1 MSVSRERLTAVLVA
15 PHISEKST
23 RLAEQRRQFVFRVR
37 RDSDKNAVKR
47 AVEAMFDVTVTDVR
61 IVNVHGKRKRFGNSP
76 GRRQDWKKA
85 YVTLAEG
92 QDLDFIGAE

>member
-1 MSVSRERLTAVLVA
+1 MSVARERLTAVLVA
-15 PHISEKST
+15 PHLSEKST
-23 RLAEQRRQFVFRVR
+23 RSAEDRRQFVFRVR
-37 RDSDKNAVKR
+37 RDSDKNEIKR
-47 AVEAMFDVTVTDVR
+47 AVEAMFDVTVTSVR
-61 IVNVHGKRKRFGNSP
+61 VVNVPGKRKRFGNSP